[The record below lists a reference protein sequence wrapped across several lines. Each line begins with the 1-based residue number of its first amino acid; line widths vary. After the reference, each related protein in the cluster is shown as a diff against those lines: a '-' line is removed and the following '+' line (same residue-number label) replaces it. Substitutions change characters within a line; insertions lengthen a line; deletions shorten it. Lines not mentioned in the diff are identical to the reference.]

1 MIYLVLIAFAIVV
14 CTLCVVVYASK
25 GISINVVYNM
35 PEPDPLKCVPE
46 NEFPKDTQYDEKGDL
61 VNEDLEKTFTS
72 MTQAM
77 QDLMLDREDTN
88 NGK

>member
-1 MIYLVLIAFAIVV
+1 MNYLFLIAFTMLIIAFGFIVYV
-14 CTLCVVVYASK
+14 SK
-25 GISINVVYNM
+25 GIQINVVYNM